1 MEMGTE
7 TYETSDIALASYL
20 YCSGVQ
26 LVGIDRQ
33 NPHRCLFIF
42 DSHKPDLISKWQ
54 EGKAVVNALAF
65 YNSYQTLKR
74 RLYSRDG

>member
-1 MEMGTE
+1 MAMKAE

-26 LVGIDRQ
+26 LVRIDRQ

-42 DSHKPDLISKWQ
+42 NSPKPDLISKWQ

-65 YNSYQTLKR
+65 HNAYQELKA
-74 RLYSRDG
+74 RLFRGET